1 MLEIRPALYMPV
13 RKVDSSI
20 FSSLD
25 EPGRSREA
33 RELTWE
39 VHGLSMRGFRT
50 GTVQSDVSNHDESAA
65 LVLLCRQKRGIR
77 LSLEQN
83 SSAHSLLDRSLSNRE
98 TLQDQPVGFV
108 LSDSM
113 TLSTTTSI

>member
-1 MLEIRPALYMPV
+1 MAQRSTCLF

-39 VHGLSMRGFRT
+39 VQGLSMRGFRMRPSR
-50 GTVQSDVSNHDESAA
+50 SDVSNNNESAA
-65 LVLLCRQKRGIR
+65 LVLLCRQKSGVPLTRNMN
-77 LSLEQN
+77 LSDHE
-83 SSAHSLLDRSLSNRE
+83 LLDRSMANPE
-98 TLQDQPVGFV
+98 TFQDQLVGFV

-113 TLSTTTSI
+113 TPSTTTSI

>member
-1 MLEIRPALYMPV
+1 M
-13 RKVDSSI
+13 
-20 FSSLD
+20 
-25 EPGRSREA
+25 
-33 RELTWE
+33 
-39 VHGLSMRGFRT
+39 SMRVFRT
-50 GTVQSDVSNHDESAA
+50 GVVDSDVSNHDESAA

-83 SSAHSLLDRSLSNRE
+83 SSARNLPDRSLSNPE
-98 TLQDQPVGFV
+98 TLQYQPLGFV